1 MLFKNDI
8 FMLNDVRYRLLEAN
22 ASQNK
27 GWIINL
33 ADPIAWP
40 EEMPWRSLVQL
51 SPEPATELDFREPS
65 ESSKSRRDAA
75 VERITPLLQ
84 MVPDILYPRLRNS
97 AVKDRAV
104 KVGCSERTIH
114 KDLRRYW
121 KGGQT
126 PDALLADYH
135 YSGHRHIKDG
145 DSSPA
150 ELTAGRGRLPVA
162 DRPIYQV
169 SLTDTANMKYFIEEV
184 YFKDKRISMR
194 AAHQQ
199 MLNTR
204 YTVLDGNGKAHI
216 RPLGSRPS
224 IRQFRH
230 YFHANYSPEQKIR
243 AREGD
248 KDFERD
254 HRAKLGTV
262 FADCLGVGHYYEIDA
277 TIVNLYGVST
287 ESVKLIVG
295 KPTLFLI
302 IDRKS
307 RLIVGFYLGYEN
319 PSWAGAMEAIRSLS
333 ADKRELCKRFGV
345 EYCQEDWP
353 AHEVFP
359 KEFLADRGEMA
370 ASASNQVCDELQVT
384 VTNLPGCRPDWK
396 PLVECGFK
404 LLHEAIKDEAPGF
417 DPVANATRRRGKH
430 YDKDACLNLREIGKI
445 ILEAIIAHNR
455 RAMPNY
461 DLSTEELVAGVEPT
475 PIALWNHNIVE
486 RAGLLTRFPEQRV
499 RYALLPKDEAAVTEM
514 GVCFKGCYYTC
525 PEAISKGWFVKA
537 RKNRFKVSV
546 SYESRL
552 VDHIYVHDL
561 LTGTQPYLASLTTR
575 SEKYAGLSFSEVKVF
590 EDMRKRALPSIDEQ
604 RAQVA
609 MEFHDQ
615 VDPVVEAAKEKLRKA
630 GKVSRSSRR
639 ADTKPDRMDERRAE
653 RQDIASLAPQSHQGP
668 AIDPTCSN
676 IVSLPSRN
684 PAGQPTDGE
693 GSTAVGTTN
702 MQQKLQEARRRMLN
716 GY

>member
-8 FMLNDVRYRLLEAN
+8 FMLNDGRYRLLEAN

-27 GWIINL
+27 AWIINL

-169 SLTDTANMKYFIEEV
+169 SLTDTANMKYFIKEV

-243 AREGD
+243 AR
-248 KDFERD
+248 
-254 HRAKLGTV
+254 
-262 FADCLGVGHYYEIDA
+262 
-277 TIVNLYGVST
+277 
-287 ESVKLIVG
+287 
-295 KPTLFLI
+295 
-302 IDRKS
+302 
-307 RLIVGFYLGYEN
+307 
-319 PSWAGAMEAIRSLS
+319 
-333 ADKRELCKRFGV
+333 
-345 EYCQEDWP
+345 
-353 AHEVFP
+353 
-359 KEFLADRGEMA
+359 
-370 ASASNQVCDELQVT
+370 
-384 VTNLPGCRPDWK
+384 
-396 PLVECGFK
+396 
-404 LLHEAIKDEAPGF
+404 
-417 DPVANATRRRGKH
+417 RR
-430 YDKDACLNLREIGKI
+430 
-445 ILEAIIAHNR
+445 
-455 RAMPNY
+455 
-461 DLSTEELVAGVEPT
+461 
-475 PIALWNHNIVE
+475 
-486 RAGLLTRFPEQRV
+486 
-499 RYALLPKDEAAVTEM
+499 
-514 GVCFKGCYYTC
+514 
-525 PEAISKGWFVKA
+525 
-537 RKNRFKVSV
+537 
-546 SYESRL
+546 
-552 VDHIYVHDL
+552 
-561 LTGTQPYLASLTTR
+561 
-575 SEKYAGLSFSEVKVF
+575 
-590 EDMRKRALPSIDEQ
+590 
-604 RAQVA
+604 
-609 MEFHDQ
+609 
-615 VDPVVEAAKEKLRKA
+615 
-630 GKVSRSSRR
+630 
-639 ADTKPDRMDERRAE
+639 
-653 RQDIASLAPQSHQGP
+653 
-668 AIDPTCSN
+668 
-676 IVSLPSRN
+676 
-684 PAGQPTDGE
+684 
-693 GSTAVGTTN
+693 
-702 MQQKLQEARRRMLN
+702 
-716 GY
+716 